1 MAPNLEILY
10 IQAMHFHRFCILAV
24 LAFSCALMLACSCA
38 STDHCAEEWY
48 GPTDGDSMNQK
59 NAKCLDQE
67 KYDSCLSRYM
77 NAQNPDV
84 EAQCHEEA
92 LYVCKDRLKRK

>member
-1 MAPNLEILY
+1 
-10 IQAMHFHRFCILAV
+10 MHFHRFCILAV

-38 STDHCAEEWY
+38 STDNCAEEWY
-48 GPTDGDSMNQK
+48 GPTDPDSMNQK

-67 KYDSCLSRYM
+67 KYDSCLSRYV
-77 NAQNPDV
+77 NALNPDV

>member
-1 MAPNLEILY
+1 
-10 IQAMHFHRFCILAV
+10 
-24 LAFSCALMLACSCA
+24 
-38 STDHCAEEWY
+38 
-48 GPTDGDSMNQK
+48 MNQK